1 MPSIKALFRYPVK
14 GLSGEALE
22 SVTLQPGRS
31 FPDDRRFA
39 IAHGEAAI
47 DAERPRWMPKRAFIA
62 LDTLPGLASLSSA
75 WDAQTGRL
83 EIRSQGEVVASGDL
97 RDHGARLML
106 ERFFTD
112 FAGRAARGGA
122 RIVEAFDFSFAD
134 AQAPLV
140 SIISHGSLA
149 ALASAPGRAIDARRL
164 RANIELDSALAW
176 AENTWVG
183 QTLEIGA
190 VRLRVLEPILRCAAT
205 CANPDSGA
213 VDLNLPRLL
222 ARSQGEALFGVYA
235 EVVGGGILRPGAE
248 VQVSSG

>member
-1 MPSIKALFRYPVK
+1 M
-14 GLSGEALE
+14 
-22 SVTLQPGRS
+22 
-31 FPDDRRFA
+31 
-39 IAHGEAAI
+39 
-47 DAERPRWMPKRAFIA
+47 
-62 LDTLPGLASLSSA
+62 
-75 WDAQTGRL
+75 
-83 EIRSQGEVVASGDL
+83 VASGDL